1 MNVQTVDTTT
11 RADALLPG
19 AARRQPAQERRG
31 PSLLAAPT
39 GRRGTLS
46 RPAVPGRRGF
56 PGPVSHPAPHGTP
69 VPTPVPTPLAHP
81 TLRAIRVHRSP
92 R

>member
-1 MNVQTVDTTT
+1 MTTRTTT
-11 RADALLPG
+11 STTAHPAVLRPGTAGRPPAL
-19 AARRQPAQERRG
+19 ERRG
-31 PSLLAAPT
+31 VSLLAAPT

-56 PGPVSHPAPHGTP
+56 PGPASHLAPHGTP
-69 VPTPVPTPLAHP
+69 VPIPAHP

>member
-1 MNVQTVDTTT
+1 MNVPTVDTTT
-11 RADALLPG
+11 RAAALLPS
-19 AARRQPAQERRG
+19 AARRPPAQERQG
-31 PSLLAAPT
+31 VSLLAAPT
-39 GRRGTLS
+39 GRRGILS

-56 PGPVSHPAPHGTP
+56 FGPASHLAPHGIP
-69 VPTPVPTPLAHP
+69 VPTPAHP

>member
-1 MNVQTVDTTT
+1 MNALTSTH
-11 RADALLPG
+11 RAALLPG

-31 PSLLAAPT
+31 VSLLAAPT

-56 PGPVSHPAPHGTP
+56 PGPASHPAPHGTP
-69 VPTPVPTPLAHP
+69 VPTPAHP

>member
-1 MNVQTVDTTT
+1 MNAETTLQ
-11 RADALLPG
+11 AAALLPG
-19 AARRQPAQERRG
+19 AAPRQPAQERRG
-31 PSLLAAPT
+31 PSLLAAHT

-69 VPTPVPTPLAHP
+69 VPTPAHP
-81 TLRAIRVHRSP
+81 TPRAIRVHRSP

>member
-1 MNVQTVDTTT
+1 MNPRTILH
-11 RADALLPG
+11 AAALLPG
-19 AARRQPAQERRG
+19 AARRQPAQEWRG

-46 RPAVPGRRGF
+46 RPTVPGRRGF
-56 PGPVSHPAPHGTP
+56 PGPVPHPAPHGTP
-69 VPTPVPTPLAHP
+69 VPETAHP
-81 TLRAIRVHRSP
+81 TPRAIRVHRSP

>member
-1 MNVQTVDTTT
+1 MNPDTTAT
-11 RADALLPG
+11 TARTVVLLPG
-19 AARRQPAQERRG
+19 AARRRPVQERRG

-69 VPTPVPTPLAHP
+69 VPTPAHP

>member
-1 MNVQTVDTTT
+1 MTSDTTART
-11 RADALLPG
+11 AALRPG
-19 AARRQPAQERRG
+19 AARRQPARERRG

-56 PGPVSHPAPHGTP
+56 PGPVSHPAPQGTPAPHGTP
-69 VPTPVPTPLAHP
+69 LPTPAHP

>member
-1 MNVQTVDTTT
+1 MT
-11 RADALLPG
+11 ADPTARSAALRPG

-46 RPAVPGRRGF
+46 RPAVPGRRSF

-69 VPTPVPTPLAHP
+69 VPTLAHP

>member
-1 MNVQTVDTTT
+1 MKTQTRTT
-11 RADALLPG
+11 ADPAAPLPG
-19 AARRQPAQERRG
+19 AARRQPAQERHG
-31 PSLLAAPT
+31 VSLLAAPT

-56 PGPVSHPAPHGTP
+56 PGPASHPAPHGTP
-69 VPTPVPTPLAHP
+69 VPEEPAHP